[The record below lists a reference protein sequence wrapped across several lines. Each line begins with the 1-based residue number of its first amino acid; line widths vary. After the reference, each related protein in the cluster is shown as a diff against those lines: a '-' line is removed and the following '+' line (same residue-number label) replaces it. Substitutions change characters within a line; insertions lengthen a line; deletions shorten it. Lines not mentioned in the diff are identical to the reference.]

1 MLIGELSKLTGF
13 SRHTIRFYEKVGI
26 FKLGRKH
33 RQANNY
39 KDYPEYVLRKLL
51 IIKKL
56 KGFGLTLNESAELLA
71 MIEENQA
78 SCIAVAEKVNEKVK
92 LIDEK
97 IEELQQIK
105 NIMLNGMAL
114 CLNGNFPPD
123 SGNCAMLAV

>member
-1 MLIGELSKLTGF
+1 M
-13 SRHTIRFYEKVGI
+13 GI

-78 SCIAVAEKVNEKVK
+78 SCVAVAEKVNEKVK

-114 CLNGNFPPD
+114 CLKGNLPPD
-123 SGNCAMLAV
+123 TGNCTMLAIEGS